1 MAAGPQVRHALPVV
15 EPYEC
20 WLRAEAVP
28 GFLRGFAEAAGVV
41 LDVADVLDRL
51 LDTDT
56 GRGRWLVLPAAG
68 PLHVELAGEPGTGSV
83 EVRARPT
90 GPGGDALLARLTG
103 LGAVYSR

>member
-1 MAAGPQVRHALPVV
+1 VT

-20 WLRAEAVP
+20 WLHADAVP
-28 GFLRGFAEAAGVV
+28 AFLRGYADAAGVE
-41 LDVADVLDRL
+41 LDVPDVLDRL

-56 GRGRWLVLPAAG
+56 GRGRWLVLPVDG
-68 PLHVELAGEPGTGSV
+68 PLSVELAGEPGTGSV

-90 GPGGDALLARLTG
+90 GPGADALLACLPG

>member
-1 MAAGPQVRHALPVV
+1 MVT

-20 WLRAEAVP
+20 WLHAEDVP
-28 GFLRGFAEAAGVV
+28 AFLRGYAEVAGAP

-56 GRGRWLVLPAAG
+56 GRGRWLVLPVEG
-68 PLHVELAGEPGTGSV
+68 PLHVELAGEPGTGAV

-90 GPGGDALLARLTG
+90 GPGADALLAALPG
-103 LGAVYSR
+103 LGAVYGR